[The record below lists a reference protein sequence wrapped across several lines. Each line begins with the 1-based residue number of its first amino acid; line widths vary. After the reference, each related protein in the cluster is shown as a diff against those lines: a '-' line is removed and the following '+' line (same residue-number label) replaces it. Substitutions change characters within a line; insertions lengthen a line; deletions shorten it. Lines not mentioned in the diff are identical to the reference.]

1 MIRSK
6 LTALTVIGVLSAGSM
21 SAFAQSSGN
30 DAPVDKGGMPPYS
43 EMNAGSADGKAL
55 PPGTIEG
62 GNGGDAN
69 GSSTSPEKGS
79 GAMSGGGSRGVV
91 LGVGLEDPVGAEG
104 SGSWESGDGTGGYW
118 WVSSIKAQLSW
129 AFHDWL

>member
-6 LTALTVIGVLSAGSM
+6 LTALTVIGVLLAGSV

-30 DAPVDKGGMPPYS
+30 DAPVDKGGRPPYS
-43 EMNAGSADGKAL
+43 EMNAGSSDGKAL

-79 GAMSGGGSRGVV
+79 GAMSGGGSS
-91 LGVGLEDPVGAEG
+91 G
-104 SGSWESGDGTGGYW
+104 SGSGSGSGGSGSSGGTGMSGSGGGGTGGPRGENGG
-118 WVSSIKAQLSW
+118 
-129 AFHDWL
+129 

>member
-21 SAFAQSSGN
+21 STFAQSSGN

-43 EMNAGSADGKAL
+43 EMNAGSADEKVL

-69 GSSTSPEKGS
+69 GSSTSPEK
-79 GAMSGGGSRGVV
+79 MSGGGSS
-91 LGVGLEDPVGAEG
+91 G
-104 SGSWESGDGTGGYW
+104 SGSGSGSGGSGSSGMSVNGGSSGGGTGSAGGGTRA
-118 WVSSIKAQLSW
+118 SGG
-129 AFHDWL
+129 

>member
-21 SAFAQSSGN
+21 STFAQSSGN

-43 EMNAGSADGKAL
+43 EMNAGSADGNEL
-55 PPGTIEG
+55 PPGTVEG

-79 GAMSGGGSRGVV
+79 GGDEWWRF
-91 LGVGLEDPVGAEG
+91 E
-104 SGSWESGDGTGGYW
+104 WERFW
-118 WVSSIKAQLSW
+118 EWVWRLR
-129 AFHDWL
+129 

>member
-6 LTALTVIGVLSAGSM
+6 LTTVTVIGVLLAGSM
-21 SAFAQSSGN
+21 SALAQSSGT

-55 PPGTIEG
+55 PPGTFKG

-79 GAMSGGGSRGVV
+79 GAMSGGSSS
-91 LGVGLEDPVGAEG
+91 G
-104 SGSWESGDGTGGYW
+104 SGSGSGSGGSGSSGTAGGGTGVAGG
-118 WVSSIKAQLSW
+118 STSGSK
-129 AFHDWL
+129 

>member
-6 LTALTVIGVLSAGSM
+6 LTTVMVIGVLLAGSM
-21 SAFAQSSGN
+21 SAFAQSSGT

-55 PPGTIEG
+55 PPGTIKG

-79 GAMSGGGSRGVV
+79 GAMSGGGSM
-91 LGVGLEDPVGAEG
+91 G
-104 SGSWESGDGTGGYW
+104 SGSGSGSGGSGSSGMSGSGSGGSSGTAGGGTGGAGG
-118 WVSSIKAQLSW
+118 STSGSGG
-129 AFHDWL
+129 

>member
-1 MIRSK
+1 M
-6 LTALTVIGVLSAGSM
+6 TVIGVLLAGSM
-21 SAFAQSSGN
+21 SAFAQSSGT

-55 PPGTIEG
+55 PPGTIKG

-79 GAMSGGGSRGVV
+79 GAMSGS
-91 LGVGLEDPVGAEG
+91 G
-104 SGSWESGDGTGGYW
+104 SGSGSGGSSSSGNSDGGTGSAGSDSAGAGGY
-118 WVSSIKAQLSW
+118 
-129 AFHDWL
+129 

>member
-6 LTALTVIGVLSAGSM
+6 LTALTVIGVLSASSM

-43 EMNAGSADGKAL
+43 EMNAGSADGNAL

-79 GAMSGGGSRGVV
+79 GAMSGGGSS
-91 LGVGLEDPVGAEG
+91 G
-104 SGSWESGDGTGGYW
+104 SGSGSGSGESGSSGNSGRSGSGAGGTGGGA
-118 WVSSIKAQLSW
+118 SGTGG
-129 AFHDWL
+129 

>member
-6 LTALTVIGVLSAGSM
+6 LTTVTVIGVLLAGSM
-21 SAFAQSSGN
+21 SSFAQSSGT

-55 PPGTIEG
+55 PPGTIKG

-79 GAMSGGGSRGVV
+79 GAMSGS
-91 LGVGLEDPVGAEG
+91 G
-104 SGSWESGDGTGGYW
+104 SGSGSGGSGSSGNSDGGTGSAGSDSAGAGGY
-118 WVSSIKAQLSW
+118 
-129 AFHDWL
+129 

>member
-6 LTALTVIGVLSAGSM
+6 LTTLTVIGVLLAGSM

-43 EMNAGSADGKAL
+43 EMNAGSADEKAL
-55 PPGTIEG
+55 PLGTVKG

-69 GSSTSPEKGS
+69 GSSTSPEKAS
-79 GAMSGGGSRGVV
+79 GTMSGGGSS
-91 LGVGLEDPVGAEG
+91 G
-104 SGSWESGDGTGGYW
+104 SGSGSGSGGSGSSGRAGGGTGGAGGGT
-118 WVSSIKAQLSW
+118 SGSGG
-129 AFHDWL
+129 

>member
-21 SAFAQSSGN
+21 STFAQSSGN

-43 EMNAGSADGKAL
+43 EMNAGSADEKAL
-55 PPGTIEG
+55 PPGAIKG

-79 GAMSGGGSRGVV
+79 GAMSGGDSS
-91 LGVGLEDPVGAEG
+91 G
-104 SGSWESGDGTGGYW
+104 SGSGSGSGGSGSSGMSVNGGSSGGGTGGAGGATRG
-118 WVSSIKAQLSW
+118 SGG
-129 AFHDWL
+129 

>member
-21 SAFAQSSGN
+21 SALAQSSGK
-30 DAPVDKGGMPPYS
+30 DAPVDKGGRPPYS
-43 EMNAGSADGKAL
+43 EMNAGSADGNAL

-79 GAMSGGGSRGVV
+79 GAMSGSKAIREAAGASTTATHRSDGGSPR
-91 LGVGLEDPVGAEG
+91 
-104 SGSWESGDGTGGYW
+104 
-118 WVSSIKAQLSW
+118 
-129 AFHDWL
+129 